1 MRYQTLI
8 DAVVERADRA
18 PQNRAI
24 VFIGEDGA
32 RQIIT
37 AQAVHHDAGL
47 AARALADAG
56 IEPGDC
62 TLLAMRYSHSL
73 IAAWFGA
80 LYRGALPSV
89 LPYLTERNDP
99 ATYATRVRGFVGE
112 AGARAVITAPEVVE
126 HLRPLVAALGCR
138 VLSSEQVNLGT
149 SAAPL
154 APVQPRAGDPAW
166 LQFTSGTT
174 GGRKGVVVSHDA
186 VLDFLDAYCDALPI
200 HPNDVMISWLPLYHD
215 MGLVSGLVLPLSMEI
230 PAVLMSPAYWVR
242 NPVALMRAIHEFRGT
257 LCNMPNFGFDHCT
270 RSIRD
275 RDLAGIDLSSW
286 RRAGCGGEPVRH
298 ATFERFWRRFSAYG
312 LSKSVFMVGYGM
324 AENVMT
330 ITQTRSDRL
339 RVEWIERDELQAA
352 GRAVP
357 ATPES
362 AGAIPVVSN
371 GPPLNGTEIR
381 IIDAQGV
388 TLPERHLGEIL
399 VRSGHMMSGYYRLP
413 ELSAVVLRD
422 GWMHSGDLGFLADGE
437 LFICGRK
444 KDLIIV
450 AGHNLHAEEVEVL
463 TESVAGIQPGRA
475 VAFGVMDERLGT
487 ERPVVVCELQPDITG
502 DDTRRVDRE
511 LRQLVLQQLD
521 VALGDVQFVTKGWII
536 KTSSGKL
543 ARAAN
548 RDKYLQMFA
557 VVEPS

>member
-37 AQAVHHDAGL
+37 AQVMHHDAGL

-56 IEPGDC
+56 VEPGGP
-62 TLLAMRYSHSL
+62 TLLAMRHSPAL
-73 IAAWFGA
+73 IATWFGA
-80 LYRGALPSV
+80 IYRGALPAV
-89 LPYLTERNDP
+89 LPYLTERIAP
-99 ATYATRVRGFVGE
+99 ANYAVRVRAFVVE
-112 AGARAVITAPEVVE
+112 AGARSVIAAPEVVD
-126 HLRPLVAALGCR
+126 HLRPLVTDLGCR
-138 VLSSEQVNLGT
+138 VISSEQMNLDCAGE
-149 SAAPL
+149 PL
-154 APVQPRAGDPAW
+154 APVSQRADDLVW
-166 LQFTSGTT
+166 LQFTSGST
-174 GGRKGVVVSHDA
+174 GGPKGLIVSHGH
-186 VLDFLDAYCDALPI
+186 VLKFLDAYVDALPI
-200 HPNDVMISWLPLYHD
+200 ERDDVMVSWLPLYHD
-215 MGLVSGLVLPLSMEI
+215 MGLVTGLVLPLVTEI
-230 PAVLMSPAYWVR
+230 PTVLMAPTYWVR
-242 NPVALMRAIHEFRGT
+242 DPVTLMRAFHEYRGT
-257 LCNMPNFGFDHCT
+257 ICNMPNFAWDHCT
-270 RSIRD
+270 RSIRE
-275 RDLAGIDLSSW
+275 RDMAGIDLSSW
-286 RRAGCGGEPVRH
+286 RRAGCGGEPIRH
-298 ATFERFWRRFSAYG
+298 ATLERFSRRFSAYG
-312 LSKSVFMVGYGM
+312 LRANPFVAGYGM

-330 ITQTRSDRL
+330 ATQMRGG
-339 RVEWIERDELQAA
+339 RVRVDWIDPRELQTA
-352 GRAVP
+352 GRAAP
-357 ATPES
+357 TPPTS
-362 AGAIPVVSN
+362 AGALPVVSN
-371 GPPLNGTEIR
+371 GPPLKGTEIR
-381 IIDAQGV
+381 IIDEQAN

-399 VRSGHMMSGYYRLP
+399 IRSPYLMHGYYRRP
-413 ELSAVVLRD
+413 ELNAGVLRD
-422 GWMHSGDLGFLADGE
+422 GWLHSGDLGYLVDGE
-437 LFICGRK
+437 LFVCGRK

-450 AGHNLHAEEVEVL
+450 AGHNVHSEEIEVVA
-463 TESVAGIQPGRA
+463 ESVAGVQPGRA